1 MRERARLHV
10 APQDSSWAA
19 RIRGRILGFDQP
31 VAVLAPPVMGF
42 EFVIAGMSSRQRPLV
57 WAAFDERDEGDSISQ
72 GAKLAEAVERALGAA
87 VFGFGMPLPQVLARL
102 TRRHSLL
109 GPFVVCI
116 SGLKDS
122 REIEVE
128 LSTLASVG
136 SSVILHWRSSEHWHN
151 AVRSPVVAELEPREL
166 YLKREEADEILGGSS
181 LVGRLMGL
189 GGNRPGSMALL
200 QVLKNGLEHRE
211 LGVLLVPRPGGA
223 EFLEAD
229 DEDTLD
235 VPSLVQALM
244 SRGRAIDAFELLA
257 RSGATIPDE
266 VASTAC
272 RDYFERGL
280 HDRCWRVM
288 ADISTMVRWSS
299 EAMMRWWFS
308 AATAVNAHGGI
319 RDEVRRYLE
328 RHEAPELRALYAA
341 AFPGPESLEESIRAH
356 EALQTPTTLRI
367 RAFADSVY
375 GSGADTVRLLEK
387 ALRLAERL
395 GDHATAIAT
404 ATELADYWSRNGAYG
419 EAIAWAQWA
428 VDWYWRSGCR
438 DELRRLVAASML
450 TYCSLLAGDRQ
461 VDVAVDDEESLLSVA
476 GIPTSEVL
484 LSTAAETAIVSG
496 DLARAERV
504 LRVLLDR
511 VQLGQFSSE
520 AVDLVH
526 VLTQAGKHEEALALG
541 RRARAVSREMGRRQ
555 ATLGRLAYGLS
566 MVGIRPNEAGRQLDA
581 VVNELLGVTDAPRLA
596 QAAIALGVVQLRIG
610 DVAGAAS
617 SLERGDRGL
626 RELGP
631 TGWTLLGGYAPEIR
645 VLREM
650 YGQDVR
656 ELELSFLGG
665 SSIRLKAQE
674 MELGRRQCEVLTVL
688 AMNPRGLSAESLGL
702 RVYGDAALL
711 STIKAIVSRLRQSIP
726 IASKP
731 YRIDVEFWADFLE
744 VEALAA
750 SGRYREAVSLYR
762 GPLLP
767 DSDAPAIVE
776 AREHLDELV
785 RSAVL
790 RSGDVEAILSLS
802 DLLGDDLELLEVALE
817 RLSAV
822 DIRVPLVRAKR
833 NRIARDWGRA

>member
-10 APQDSSWAA
+10 APQDSAWAA
-19 RIRGRILGFDQP
+19 RIRKRILGFDQP
-31 VAVLAPPVMGF
+31 VAVLAPPIIGL
-42 EFVIAGMSSRQRPLV
+42 EFVIAGMTSRQRPLV
-57 WAAFDERDEGDSISQ
+57 WAAFDERDDGDSVSQ

-87 VFGFGMPLPQVLARL
+87 VLGFGLPLPQVLARL
-102 TRRHSLL
+102 ARRHSHL

-116 SGLKDS
+116 SGLRDS
-122 REIEVE
+122 RAIEVE

-136 SSVILHWRSSEHWHN
+136 SRVILHWRSPEHWHN
-151 AVRSPVVAELEPREL
+151 AVRSSALVEIEPEEL
-166 YLKREEADEILGGSS
+166 YLKRQEAAEILGGSS
-181 LVGRLMGL
+181 LVGGFRRLGED
-189 GGNRPGSMALL
+189 RPSSMALL
-200 QVLKNGLEHRE
+200 QVLKNELEHRD
-211 LGVLLVPRPGGA
+211 LGLLLVPRPGGA
-223 EFLEAD
+223 ELLEGD
-229 DEDTLD
+229 DEDSLD
-235 VPSLVQALM
+235 VPSLVQALL

-257 RSGATIPDE
+257 RSGARIPDE
-266 VASTAC
+266 VVSTAC

-280 HDRCWRVM
+280 HNRCWRTM
-288 ADISTMVRWSS
+288 ADISTVERWSS
-299 EAMMRWWFS
+299 EVMMRWWFA
-308 AATAVNAHGGI
+308 AATANNAHTGI
-319 RDEVRRYLE
+319 RDEARRFLE
-328 RHEAPELRALYAA
+328 RNEAPELRALYAA
-341 AFPGPESLEESIRAH
+341 AFPGPESLDESIRAH

-395 GDHATAIAT
+395 SDHATAIAI
-404 ATELADYWSRNGAYG
+404 ATELADYWSRNGAYRD
-419 EAIAWAQWA
+419 AIAWSQWA

-438 DELRRLVAASML
+438 DELRRLVATSML
-450 TYCSLLAGDRQ
+450 NYCNLLAGDRP
-461 VDVAVDDEESLLSVA
+461 VELAVDDEELFLSVA

-484 LSTAAETAIVSG
+484 LSTAAEAALVAG

-511 VQLGQFSSE
+511 VQLGQFGSE

-526 VLTQAGKHEEALALG
+526 VLNQSGRHEEALALG

-566 MVGIRPNEAGRQLDA
+566 MVESKPNEASRQLDA
-581 VVNELLGVTDAPRLA
+581 VVSELLSVSDAPRLA
-596 QAAIALGVVQLRIG
+596 QAAIALGVVQLRSG
-610 DVAGAAS
+610 DVAGAAN
-617 SLERGDRGL
+617 SLQRGDRGL
-626 RELGP
+626 RELGS
-631 TGWTLLGGYAPEIR
+631 TGWTLLGGYVPEVR

-650 YGQDVR
+650 YGHEVR

-674 MELGRRQCEVLTVL
+674 MELGRRQCEVLAVL
-688 AMNPRGLSAESLGL
+688 AMNQRGLSAESLGS

-711 STIKAIVSRLRQSIP
+711 STIKAIVSRLRQTIP
-726 IASKP
+726 ITSKP
-731 YRIDVEFWADFLE
+731 YRIGVEFWADFLE

-802 DLLGDDLELLEVALE
+802 DVLGDDLELLEVALE
-817 RLSAV
+817 RLSPV
-822 DIRVPLVRAKR
+822 DIRLPLVRAKR
-833 NRIARDWGRA
+833 NRIERDWTRA